1 MTARSTV
8 SYISLS
14 LFLILFAFTF
24 AIGQTVANDDQI
36 DARADSASF
45 ARQLGDLDPLVRQ
58 KAAEALA
65 RLASVD
71 QRKLV
76 EGYQLQEKNRN
87 VRLALDWALYRM
99 GKAEA
104 LFRVVRELNASRHEQ
119 ALDYLVQVDGAK
131 VLHPFL
137 RHNNPPKINV
147 GLLEALAQLGDAETL
162 EVIKPFRDSFA
173 SGVAEAAETAT
184 DKIEIRL
191 GETQPTKPTRPRTVS
206 KTGQISP

>member
-1 MTARSTV
+1 MTARSLVNYV
-8 SYISLS
+8 SLC
-14 LFLILFAFTF
+14 LFLILFAFTCGV
-24 AIGQTVANDDQI
+24 GQTVANDDQV
-36 DARADSASF
+36 DARADSAAF
-45 ARQLGDLDPLVRQ
+45 ARQLGDLDPFVRQ

-65 RLASVD
+65 RLAAID

-99 GKAEA
+99 GKSEA
-104 LFRVVRELNASRHEQ
+104 LFRVVRELNTSRHEQ
-119 ALDYLVQVDGAK
+119 ALGYLVQLDGPK

-137 RHNNPPKINV
+137 RQNNPPKINV

-162 EVIKPFRDSFA
+162 EVIKPLRDSFA
-173 SGVAEAAETAT
+173 SGVAAAAEVAT

-206 KTGQISP
+206 KTEQISP

>member
-1 MTARSTV
+1 MIAPSIVNYV
-8 SYISLS
+8 SLC
-14 LFLILFAFTF
+14 LFLMLFGFKF
-24 AIGQTVANDDQI
+24 AVGQTVANDDQV
-36 DARADSASF
+36 DARADSAAF
-45 ARQLGDLDPLVRQ
+45 ARQLGDLDPRVRQ

-99 GKAEA
+99 GKSEA
-104 LFRVVRELNASRHEQ
+104 LFRVVRELNTSRHEQ
-119 ALDYLVQVDGAK
+119 ALGYLVQVDGPR

-137 RHNNPPKINV
+137 RPNNPAKINV
-147 GLLEALAQLGDAETL
+147 GLLEALAQMGDAETL

-173 SGVAEAAETAT
+173 SGVAEAAEVAT

-206 KTGQISP
+206 KTEQISP